1 MTKQHQNNLSNLKNA
16 GLLGAIVGGVLI
28 SLPAT
33 ILEASAAPFSTLA
46 QVNPCPGIYYE
57 EPYNSTRMVPPGCPQ
72 NAAAQRGRGGQ
83 MLNRQMTPATPTS
96 VSQPPLPE
104 VRSDAVAR
112 ITPTNGT
119 VDVRLKNNTNAVVS
133 YQAIGQTDRRYLS
146 GGEEI
151 LLQNLPTPITI
162 TAVRQD
168 DGLIQMIPM
177 SADETGQLEVTFEE
191 ETTLDSNQG
200 VLRIQEDG
208 QVFVN

>member
-1 MTKQHQNNLSNLKNA
+1 MM
-16 GLLGAIVGGVLI
+16 
-28 SLPAT
+28 PAT
-33 ILEASAAPFSTLA
+33 SPA
-46 QVNPCPGIYYE
+46 
-57 EPYNSTRMVPPGCPQ
+57 RMPQ
-72 NAAAQRGRGGQ
+72 
-83 MLNRQMTPATPTS
+83 
-96 VSQPPLPE
+96 PE
-104 VRSDAVAR
+104 ICSDAVAR

-133 YQAIGQTDRRYLS
+133 YQAIGHTDRRYML

-151 LLQNLPTPITI
+151 MLQNLPTPITI

-168 DGLIQMIPM
+168 EGLLQIMPI
-177 SADETGQLEVTFEE
+177 SVDETGHLEVSFEE

>member
-1 MTKQHQNNLSNLKNA
+1 MKKQHQSNLKNA
-16 GLLGAIVGGVLI
+16 GLLGAIFGGVLI

-33 ILEASAAPFSTLA
+33 LLEASAVPVSTVA
-46 QVNPCPGIYYE
+46 QINPCPGIYYE
-57 EPYNSTRMVPPGCPQ
+57 EPYNSTRMVPPGCPPNQ
-72 NAAAQRGRGGQ
+72 ATRMGRGGQ
-83 MLNRQMTPATPTS
+83 MPSRQMTPVISPANVP
-96 VSQPPLPE
+96 QAPLPE
-104 VRSDAVAR
+104 VRSEAVAR
-112 ITPTNGT
+112 ITPQNGT

-133 YQAIGQTDRRYLS
+133 YQAVGHTDRRYLQ

-168 DGLIQMIPM
+168 DGLIQMMPM
-177 SADETGQLEVTFEE
+177 SADETGQLEVTLAE
-191 ETTLDSNQG
+191 ETMLDSNQG